1 VIATR
6 DFAGEPDNHGA
17 FCGDHQVWGVWWGPG
32 TLGVGMWSHILIAA
46 GFMKYPIL
54 IRRNRQQSSHQ
65 SAQSCGLINSQ
76 IAHTS
81 VFE

>member
-1 VIATR
+1 
-6 DFAGEPDNHGA
+6 
-17 FCGDHQVWGVWWGPG
+17 
-32 TLGVGMWSHILIAA
+32 MWSHILIAA